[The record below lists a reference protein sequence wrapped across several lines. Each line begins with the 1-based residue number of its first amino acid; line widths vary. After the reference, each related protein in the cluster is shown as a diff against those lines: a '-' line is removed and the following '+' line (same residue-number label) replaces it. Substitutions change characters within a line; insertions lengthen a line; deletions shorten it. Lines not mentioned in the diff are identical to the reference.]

1 MKNNTDNGHKLAE
14 GGYGCVWGTEITC
27 KGKRTKNKKHLSKL
41 QFVTFSSKN
50 ETMISREIIKK
61 YKNYSEFFSPIISTC
76 NIKIKKLDDLII
88 SECSVLNKMK
98 GDEIEISKIK
108 YIDNVDY
115 EKYVLTNISE
125 QGFFYNKIIKVYYKL
140 LKGIKMLAD
149 INIVHFDLKGLNII
163 YDTEQDRPII
173 IDFGLSFKVNDMLK
187 NMNSPKY
194 YYYFYRYVPEYY
206 IWPLEVHFMNLLLH
220 KTETPTDSDLKALSN
235 NFVNNNAA
243 LLTFSNDFKNNYYTS
258 CYEEL
263 LSYNDL
269 TLKQKKEKIM
279 NSWNTWDNYSLS
291 IILIVYIYYFCAGGG
306 NNKFTNDILELVV
319 FNIHPNYK
327 KRFTIDQSIHK
338 FKSLNTVLTNT
349 NDNGGD
355 VINKHVIDDP
365 LHIKNK
371 LIQLSNINRKLN
383 SFTILPIHD
392 NTPI

>member
-1 MKNNTDNGHKLAE
+1 MPKKKSEEKKEEEEENNGEEEYVIDTDH
-14 GGYGCVWGTEITC
+14 
-27 KGKRTKNKKHLSKL
+27 
-41 QFVTFSSKN
+41 
-50 ETMISREIIKK
+50 
-61 YKNYSEFFSPIISTC
+61 
-76 NIKIKKLDDLII
+76 
-88 SECSVLNKMK
+88 
-98 GDEIEISKIK
+98 
-108 YIDNVDY
+108 VDY
-115 EKYVLTNISE
+115 GK
-125 QGFFYNKIIKVYYKL
+125 
-140 LKGIKMLAD
+140 
-149 INIVHFDLKGLNII
+149 
-163 YDTEQDRPII
+163 
-173 IDFGLSFKVNDMLK
+173 
-187 NMNSPKY
+187 SPKF

-243 LLTFSNDFKNNYYTS
+243 LLTFSNDFKNNYYMA

-291 IILIVYIYYFCAGGG
+291 IILIVYIYYFNAGGG

-338 FKSLNTVLTNT
+338 FKSLNAVLTNT
-349 NDNGGD
+349 NERDGGI
-355 VINKHVIDDP
+355 INRHTIDDH
-365 LHIKNK
+365 LHVKNK

-392 NTPI
+392 NTPS